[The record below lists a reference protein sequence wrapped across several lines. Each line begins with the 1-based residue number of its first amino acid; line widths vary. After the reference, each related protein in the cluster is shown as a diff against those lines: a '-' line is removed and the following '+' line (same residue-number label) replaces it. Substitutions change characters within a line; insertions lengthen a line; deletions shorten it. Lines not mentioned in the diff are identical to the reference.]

1 MPAVVGTLLGWL
13 AGGSALAALVSVV
26 GIISGLVF
34 GLVYRRYLGILG
46 ANRRVAAE
54 RQTYDAL
61 RESLAG
67 SNLATRLYA
76 RWLTAFL
83 DRVDRFFGDAGQADQ
98 TLFPHAFGLRTPA
111 PLWTAPAFDRCLL
124 LALLYPIASIFII
137 WAIYGQVGPAEAALR
152 LKAGLSF
159 WQRGNVAIVVG
170 FSFFLPFLFRPP
182 TSPMKPLGWKGLK
195 TRRSIALISLLGIV
209 TVVQVFG
216 RPDLGVFA
224 GASSIAVIGALT
236 VSHVRA
242 GVGAGAFTIVFAFA
256 FLIGGGFLGFLSVAG
271 IIAAAF
277 LQLVSLIGLVAGDSV
292 VATVFA
298 FLFAGVLAYAVVLY
312 VPYAVARL
320 SSASFRYRWQGVF
333 FSLFLSAMILVC
345 LAAAHLLSPLGRWE
359 EAGPMLLFLGL
370 LTLLNAPFDWA
381 SLGLTRALL
390 HRGLELGGWWP
401 YALALVDAG
410 LAALIIAALALTMV
424 VGVQGFDA
432 LAVHSGGTSVLPL
445 DALFKRH
452 RRASV
457 CARILVA
464 LRASA
469 FDHDPK
475 PRQPRDWR
483 DIAGARVA
491 RLAGAAPALHPGA
504 HRCSQMGPA
513 LDRHCP
519 DRPGRG
525 GRRLRHR
532 SPGLPGLGHH
542 RLRHAVFRPGAV
554 RHVPR
559 RGRLQPAATGGAALR
574 GLLVADAG
582 SANLLGH
589 SLDRRRVGSLGLA
602 IMIRSDVAERERRRG
617 DPPTR
622 RRSFPRF
629 SAADC
634 ARGRSL
640 RTTAPLERRSL
651 ALSPPPD

>member
-224 GASSIAVIGALT
+224 GASSVSSACQFDWPCRWRQCRCHRFRFPFRFPFRWRPRLRCRSLCPLRCRAVKQRILQIPMARRLLLAL
-236 VSHVRA
+236 
-242 GVGAGAFTIVFAFA
+242 
-256 FLIGGGFLGFLSVAG
+256 
-271 IIAAAF
+271 
-277 LQLVSLIGLVAGDSV
+277 SLRDD
-292 VATVFA
+292 
-298 FLFAGVLAYAVVLY
+298 
-312 VPYAVARL
+312 PRL
-320 SSASFRYRWQGVF
+320 SS
-333 FSLFLSAMILVC
+333 
-345 LAAAHLLSPLGRWE
+345 
-359 EAGPMLLFLGL
+359 
-370 LTLLNAPFDWA
+370 
-381 SLGLTRALL
+381 
-390 HRGLELGGWWP
+390 RG
-401 YALALVDAG
+401 
-410 LAALIIAALALTMV
+410 
-424 VGVQGFDA
+424 A
-432 LAVHSGGTSVLPL
+432 LAVASGALGRSWP
-445 DALFKRH
+445 DA
-452 RRASV
+452 A
-457 CARILVA
+457 
-464 LRASA
+464 
-469 FDHDPK
+469 
-475 PRQPRDWR
+475 
-483 DIAGARVA
+483 
-491 RLAGAAPALHPGA
+491 
-504 HRCSQMGPA
+504 
-513 LDRHCP
+513 
-519 DRPGRG
+519 
-525 GRRLRHR
+525 
-532 SPGLPGLGHH
+532 
-542 RLRHAVFRPGAV
+542 
-554 RHVPR
+554 VPR
-559 RGRLQPAATGGAALR
+559 FA
-574 GLLVADAG
+574 
-582 SANLLGH
+582 H
-589 SLDRRRVGSLGLA
+589 
-602 IMIRSDVAERERRRG
+602 VAER
-617 DPPTR
+617 
-622 RRSFPRF
+622 SV
-629 SAADC
+629 
-634 ARGRSL
+634 
-640 RTTAPLERRSL
+640 
-651 ALSPPPD
+651 